1 MNLPNKITTFRMICV
16 IFVVAFLLLPIN
28 WTVIPYLNIGVNY
41 LIAWI
46 IFLVASISDMVDGKI
61 ARKYNLIT
69 DYGKL
74 MDPIADKML
83 VNSALIILSVVG
95 PIRIPIICTV
105 IMVARDIVVDA
116 IRMNAVKKN
125 KVIAANIF
133 GKLKTVFQMVAL
145 IFVMINDFG
154 LSDLLTLPN
163 YLKIG
168 QILIYLATAMSFI
181 SGVIYVY
188 QNRDLFREMK

>member
-95 PIRIPIICTV
+95 PIRIPVICTV

-154 LSDLLTLPN
+154 LSDLLSLPN

>member
-46 IFLVASISDMVDGKI
+46 IFLLASISDMVDGKI

-95 PIRIPIICTV
+95 PIRIPVICTV

>member
-28 WTVIPYLNIGVNY
+28 WTVVPYLNIGLNY

-95 PIRIPIICTV
+95 PIRIPVICTV

>member
-28 WTVIPYLNIGVNY
+28 WTVIPCLNIGVNY

-95 PIRIPIICTV
+95 PIRIPVICTV

>member
-28 WTVIPYLNIGVNY
+28 WTVIPYLNIGLNY

-95 PIRIPIICTV
+95 PIRIPVICTV

>member
-28 WTVIPYLNIGVNY
+28 WMVIPYLNIGVNY

-95 PIRIPIICTV
+95 PIRIPVICTV

-133 GKLKTVFQMVAL
+133 GKLKTVFKMVAL

>member
-83 VNSALIILSVVG
+83 VKSALIILSVVG
-95 PIRIPIICTV
+95 PIRIPVICTV

>member
-69 DYGKL
+69 GYGKL

-83 VNSALIILSVVG
+83 VKSALIILSVVG
-95 PIRIPIICTV
+95 PIRIPVICTV
-105 IMVARDIVVDA
+105 IMVARVIVVDA

>member
-28 WTVIPYLNIGVNY
+28 WMVIPYLNIGLNY

-95 PIRIPIICTV
+95 PIRIPVICTV

-168 QILIYLATAMSFI
+168 QILIYLAAAMSFI

>member
-28 WTVIPYLNIGVNY
+28 WMVVPHLNIGLNY

-95 PIRIPIICTV
+95 PIRIPVICTV

-154 LSDLLTLPN
+154 LSDLLSLPN

>member
-46 IFLVASISDMVDGKI
+46 IFLVASISDMIDGKI

-95 PIRIPIICTV
+95 PIRIPVICTV

>member
-28 WTVIPYLNIGVNY
+28 WMVVPYLNIGVNY

-95 PIRIPIICTV
+95 PIRIPVICTV

-125 KVIAANIF
+125 KVLGN
-133 GKLKTVFQMVAL
+133 
-145 IFVMINDFG
+145 
-154 LSDLLTLPN
+154 
-163 YLKIG
+163 
-168 QILIYLATAMSFI
+168 
-181 SGVIYVY
+181 
-188 QNRDLFREMK
+188 

>member
-28 WTVIPYLNIGVNY
+28 WTVISYLNIGVNY

-46 IFLVASISDMVDGKI
+46 IFLVASISDMIDGKI

-95 PIRIPIICTV
+95 PIRIPVICTV

>member
-83 VNSALIILSVVG
+83 VNSVLIILSVVG
-95 PIRIPIICTV
+95 PIRIPVICTV

-133 GKLKTVFQMVAL
+133 GKLKTVFQMIAL